1 MANRN
6 FRLESSTLHKV
17 LNPLLVLFQE
27 GGRMMPMGNP
37 LWTQITKVHSFIMI
51 LPVSTSSSLNPR
63 LFNILLKSRYH
74 YPSLG
79 TPILILF
86 MGARQSLDS
95 LKDHLI

>member
-1 MANRN
+1 MASRD

-17 LNPLLVLFQE
+17 LSSLLVLFQE

-37 LWTQITKVHSFIMI
+37 LWTRITKVHSFIMI

-63 LFNILLKSRYH
+63 LFNILLKSQYH
-74 YPSLG
+74 YPLLM
-79 TPILILF
+79 TPVLILF
-86 MGARQSLDS
+86 MGARQFLDN